1 MRRLFIAAA
10 TATICSFASL
20 LTAQDAVKE
29 ITLKPDAANPM
40 MFDQKS
46 LSVKPGEKVKITF
59 SNTGSAPLPHNLLIC
74 KPGSLQ
80 KVGALAN
87 NMLTDPQAMA
97 KDYIPETEDVL
108 FHTKLIQPGQTA
120 VLEFTAPAEAGD
132 YPYLCTFPGHWMLMQ
147 GVLKVAP

>member
-20 LTAQDAVKE
+20 SAQDAVKE
-29 ITLKPDAANPM
+29 INLKPDPTNPM
-40 MFDQKS
+40 MFDQKA
-46 LSVKPGEKVKITF
+46 LTVKPGEKVKITF
-59 SNTGSAPLPHNLLIC
+59 ANTSSAPLPHNLLIC

-87 NMLTDPQAMA
+87 AMLTDPQAMA
-97 KDYIPETEDVL
+97 KDYIPESEDVL
-108 FHTKLIQPGQTA
+108 FHTKLIQPGQSA

-147 GVLKVAP
+147 GVLKVVP